1 MGGGRQRGARRQL
14 GAAARLLL
22 GDGRAARS
30 HALRVEAVGIRRR
43 PEAGEDGGGLP
54 PAPLPADL
62 PRRPASARG
71 EEEDG
76 LWLVA
81 AVQLWGMPSCC
92 RPTTFDV
99 NKVPTMQGPSAPAAR
114 RTEDDEG
121 WRRHAARGEGRPC
134 VGGVRRT
141 A

>member
-1 MGGGRQRGARRQL
+1 MEEQHAATHSEWRRWVSGDVPRRARTAVACLPLLSPPISLAGRRV
-14 GAAARLLL
+14 
-22 GDGRAARS
+22 
-30 HALRVEAVGIRRR
+30 RVERKKLTASH
-43 PEAGEDGGGLP
+43 
-54 PAPLPADL
+54 PLKFFTIY
-62 PRRPASARG
+62 
-71 EEEDG
+71 G